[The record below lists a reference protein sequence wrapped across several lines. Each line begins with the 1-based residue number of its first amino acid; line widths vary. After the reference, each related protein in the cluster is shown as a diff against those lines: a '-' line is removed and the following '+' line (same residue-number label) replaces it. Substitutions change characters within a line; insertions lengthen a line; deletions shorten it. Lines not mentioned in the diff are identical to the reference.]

1 MGIDSYPKCKRS
13 DAQSG
18 GNTEVKK
25 VAGEEVTIDNSWI
38 VPIEQSWNVEL
49 CASIKCIKYVLKRVH
64 KGADRA
70 TFRIQREGGREKT
83 FLIVTLLTLKRAQ
96 SKIAIATASLGLT
109 ATLLSGGK
117 TLQNAFIV
125 PLNIINTEMS
135 VCTIKKGT
143 TLLRVLQ
150 EPPLLIVDEATLLH
164 GKIS

>member
-1 MGIDSYPKCKRS
+1 MKWSFPIWFMALWPFFFYCTLHEKWKLPKDFAQNTEMGIDSYPKCKRS

-70 TFRIQREGGREKT
+70 TFRIQREGRIDENSNFIISRHIGNAK
-83 FLIVTLLTLKRAQ
+83 
-96 SKIAIATASLGLT
+96 ATWRI
-109 ATLLSGGK
+109 
-117 TLQNAFIV
+117 F
-125 PLNIINTEMS
+125 
-135 VCTIKKGT
+135 
-143 TLLRVLQ
+143 
-150 EPPLLIVDEATLLH
+150 
-164 GKIS
+164 